1 MKVLITGGTGT
12 VGKALISQNDNE
24 YISISR
30 NEENITNL
38 NRLYPEVKCYVGN
51 IEDKSLLLRVFK
63 EVKPDV
69 VVHAAAMKHIDLM
82 ETNPIAGCNVN
93 VIGSLNVAEA
103 SIINDV
109 PITVG
114 VSTDKA
120 CLPESVY
127 GASKYIMERVFMNTN
142 TDENRFALTRFA
154 NVAHSAGSVLPF
166 WLKLKEAGLGLKLT
180 DPDMNRLI
188 FTKEE
193 AANLINRTIDF
204 TRENGGGFIKSYKMK
219 CVNMLDL
226 AKVVSNEGLCTIKP
240 IEIVG
245 KRPGEKT
252 DEDLISEREIKKTYI
267 YGDDIHIR
275 MEDNTE
281 DNRLYEAYNSATAE
295 KMTHNEM
302 MKLVWHDEI

>member
-12 VGKALISQNDNE
+12 VGKALIAKNDNE

-30 NEENITNL
+30 NEENITEL
-38 NRLYPEVKCYVGN
+38 KRDYPNVKCYVGN

-69 VVHAAAMKHIDLM
+69 VVHSAAMKHIDLM
-82 ETNPIAGCNVN
+82 ELNPIAGCNVN
-93 VIGSLNVAEA
+93 VMGSLNVVEA
-103 SIINDV
+103 SIINDI

-114 VSTDKA
+114 ISTDKA
-120 CLPESVY
+120 CLSESVY
-127 GASKYIMERVFMNTN
+127 GASKYLMERVFMNTN
-142 TDENRFALTRFA
+142 TDDNRFSLTRFA

-166 WLKLKEAGLGLKLT
+166 WLKLKKEGSPLKLT
-180 DPDMNRLI
+180 DPNMNRLI
-188 FTKEE
+188 FTKED
-193 AANLINRTIDF
+193 AASLINRTIDF
-204 TRENGGGFIKSYKMK
+204 TKENGGGFVKSYKMK

-226 AKVVSNEGLCTIKP
+226 AKVISDD

-252 DEDLISEREIKKTYI
+252 DEDLISEREISRTFI

-275 MEDNTE
+275 TE
-281 DNRLYEAYNSATAE
+281 KNQEENKLSEPYNSASAE
-295 KMTHNEM
+295 KMTTKEIE
-302 MKLVWHDEI
+302 KLVWGY

>member
-12 VGKALISQNDNE
+12 VGKALIAQNDNE

-30 NEENITNL
+30 NEENITDL
-38 NRLYPEVKCYVGN
+38 KRDYPNVKCYVGN

-69 VVHAAAMKHIDLM
+69 VVHSAAMKHIDLM
-82 ETNPIAGCNVN
+82 ELNPIAGCNVN
-93 VIGSLNVAEA
+93 VIGSLNVVEA
-103 SIINDV
+103 SIINDI

-114 VSTDKA
+114 ISTDKA
-120 CLPESVY
+120 CLSESVY
-127 GASKYIMERVFMNTN
+127 GASKYLMERVFMNTN
-142 TDENRFALTRFA
+142 TYDNRFALTRFA

-166 WLKLKEAGLGLKLT
+166 WLKLKKEGKPLKLT
-180 DPDMNRLI
+180 DPNMNRLI
-188 FTKEE
+188 FTKED
-193 AANLINRTIDF
+193 AAGLINRTIWF
-204 TRENGGGFIKSYKMK
+204 TRENGGGFVKSYKMK

-226 AKVVSNEGLCTIKP
+226 AKVISDD

-252 DEDLISEREIKKTYI
+252 DEDLISEREISRTFI

-275 MEDNTE
+275 TE
-281 DNRLYEAYNSATAE
+281 KNKEKNKLSEPYNSASAE
-295 KMTHNEM
+295 KMTTEEIE
-302 MKLVWHDEI
+302 KLVWGY

>member
-166 WLKLKEAGLGLKLT
+166 WLKLKEAGLKLKLT
-180 DPDMNRLI
+180 DPNMNRLI

-204 TRENGGGFIKSYKMK
+204 TKENGGGFVKSYKMK

-226 AKVVSNEGLCTIKP
+226 AKVVSNDKP

-252 DEDLISEREIKKTYI
+252 DEDLISKREIKKTYI
-267 YGDDIHIR
+267 HGDDIHIK
-275 MEDNTE
+275 MEDNKE

-302 MKLVWHDEI
+302 MELVWHDGL

>member
-12 VGKALISQNDNE
+12 VGKSLVKQNNNE

-30 NEENITNL
+30 NEENITDL
-38 NRLYPEVKCYVGN
+38 KREYPNVKCYVGN

-82 ETNPIAGCNVN
+82 EQNPIAGCNVN
-93 VIGSLNVAEA
+93 VMGSLNVVEA

-109 PITVG
+109 PITIG

-120 CLPESVY
+120 CLSESVY
-127 GASKYIMERVFMNTN
+127 GASKYLMERVFMNVNNDNGT
-142 TDENRFALTRFA
+142 RFALTRFA
-154 NVAHSAGSVLPF
+154 NVAHSNGSVLPF
-166 WLKLKEAGLGLKLT
+166 WLKLKSEGKPLKLT

-188 FTKEE
+188 FTQED

-204 TRENGGGFIKSYKMK
+204 TKKYGGGFVKSYKMK

-226 AKVVSNEGLCTIKP
+226 AKVISDD

-245 KRPGEKT
+245 KRAGEKT
-252 DEDLISEREIKKTYI
+252 DEDLISEREISNTFVYD
-267 YGDDIHIR
+267 DDIHIR
-275 MEDNTE
+275 AKKNTE
-281 DNRLYEAYNSATAE
+281 FNKLSKPYNSASAK
-295 KMTHNEM
+295 KMSKKEM
-302 MKLVWHDEI
+302 RDLVWG

>member
-1 MKVLITGGTGT
+1 LKVLITGGTGT
-12 VGKALISQNDNE
+12 VGKALIEQNDNE

-38 NRLYPEVKCYVGN
+38 KREYPNVKCYVGN

-69 VVHAAAMKHIDLM
+69 VIHTAAMKHIDLM
-82 ETNPIAGCNVN
+82 EQNPIAGCNVN
-93 VIGSLNVAEA
+93 VVGSLNVVEA

-109 PITVG
+109 PITIG

-120 CLPESVY
+120 CLSESVY
-127 GASKYIMERVFMNTN
+127 GASKYLMERVFMNVNNDDAT
-142 TDENRFALTRFA
+142 RFALTRFA

-166 WLKLKEAGLGLKLT
+166 WLKLKSEGKPLKLT

-188 FTKEE
+188 FTKEDS
-193 AANLINRTIDF
+193 AKLINRTVDF
-204 TRENGGGFIKSYKMK
+204 TRKNGGGFVQSYKMK

-226 AKVVSNEGLCTIKP
+226 AKFISDD

-252 DEDLISEREIKKTYI
+252 DEDLISEREISRTYI
-267 YGDDIHIR
+267 HGDDIHIR
-275 MEDNTE
+275 MEENKSE
-281 DNRLYEAYNSATAE
+281 DNRLTEPYNSKSAP
-295 KMTHNEM
+295 KMTSDEM
-302 MKLVWHDEI
+302 GKLVWG

>member
-12 VGKALISQNDNE
+12 VGKALIAENDNE

-30 NEENITNL
+30 NEENIANL
-38 NRLYPEVKCYVGN
+38 KRDYPNVKCYVGN

-69 VVHAAAMKHIDLM
+69 VVHSAAMKHIDLM
-82 ETNPIAGCNVN
+82 ELNPIAGCNVN
-93 VIGSLNVAEA
+93 VMGSLNVVEA
-103 SIINDV
+103 SIINDI

-114 VSTDKA
+114 ISTDKA
-120 CLPESVY
+120 CLSESVY
-127 GASKYIMERVFMNTN
+127 GASKYLMERVFMNTN
-142 TDENRFALTRFA
+142 TDDNRFSLTRFA

-166 WLKLKEAGLGLKLT
+166 WLKLKKEGSPLKLT
-180 DPDMNRLI
+180 DPNMNRLI
-188 FTKEE
+188 FTKED
-193 AANLINRTIDF
+193 AASLINRTIDF
-204 TRENGGGFIKSYKMK
+204 TRENGGGFVKSYKMK

-226 AKVVSNEGLCTIKP
+226 AKVISDD

-252 DEDLISEREIKKTYI
+252 DEDLISESEISNTFI

-275 MEDNTE
+275 TE
-281 DNRLYEAYNSATAE
+281 KNEGNNKLSEPYNSASAE
-295 KMTHNEM
+295 KMTTEEIE
-302 MKLVWHDEI
+302 KLVWGY

>member
-30 NEENITNL
+30 NEENIANL
-38 NRLYPEVKCYVGN
+38 RRLYPEVKCYVGN

-63 EVKPDV
+63 DVKPDV

-103 SIINDV
+103 SIINHV
-109 PITVG
+109 PITIG

-166 WLKLKEAGLGLKLT
+166 WLKLKEAGLNLKLT
-180 DPDMNRLI
+180 DPNMNRLI
-188 FTKEE
+188 FTKKE

-226 AKVVSNEGLCTIKP
+226 AKVVSNVQP
-240 IEIVG
+240 IDIVG

-252 DEDLISEREIKKTYI
+252 NEDLISDREVKKTYI

-275 MEDNTE
+275 MEDNKE
-281 DNRLYEAYNSATAE
+281 ENRLYEAYNSATAK
-295 KMTHNEM
+295 KMTHKEM
-302 MKLVWHDEI
+302 MELVWG

>member
-12 VGKALISQNDNE
+12 VGKALIAENDNE

-30 NEENITNL
+30 NEENIANL
-38 NRLYPEVKCYVGN
+38 KRDYPNVKCYVGN

-69 VVHAAAMKHIDLM
+69 VVHSAAMKHIDLM
-82 ETNPIAGCNVN
+82 ELNPIAGCNVN
-93 VIGSLNVAEA
+93 VMGSLNVVEA
-103 SIINDV
+103 SIINDI

-114 VSTDKA
+114 ISTDKA
-120 CLPESVY
+120 CLSESVY
-127 GASKYIMERVFMNTN
+127 GASKYLMERVFMNTN
-142 TDENRFALTRFA
+142 TDDNRFSLTRFA

-166 WLKLKEAGLGLKLT
+166 WLKLKKEGKPLKLT
-180 DPDMNRLI
+180 DPNMNRLI
-188 FTKEE
+188 FTKED
-193 AANLINRTIDF
+193 AASLINRTIDF
-204 TRENGGGFIKSYKMK
+204 TKENGGGFVKSYKMK

-226 AKVVSNEGLCTIKP
+226 AKVISDD

-252 DEDLISEREIKKTYI
+252 DEDLISEREISRTFI

-275 MEDNTE
+275 TEKNEDS
-281 DNRLYEAYNSATAE
+281 NRLTEPYNSASAE
-295 KMTHNEM
+295 KMTTEEI
-302 MKLVWHDEI
+302 KRLVWG

>member
-12 VGKALISQNDNE
+12 VGKALIEQNDNE

-38 NRLYPEVKCYVGN
+38 KREYPNVKCYVGN

-69 VVHAAAMKHIDLM
+69 VIHTAAMKHIDLM
-82 ETNPIAGCNVN
+82 EQNPIAGCNVN
-93 VIGSLNVAEA
+93 VVGSLNVVEA

-109 PITVG
+109 PITIG

-120 CLPESVY
+120 CLSESVY
-127 GASKYIMERVFMNTN
+127 GASKYLMERVFMNVNNDDAT
-142 TDENRFALTRFA
+142 RFALTRFA

-166 WLKLKEAGLGLKLT
+166 WLKLKSEGNPLKLT

-188 FTKEE
+188 FTKEDS
-193 AANLINRTIDF
+193 AKLINRTVDF
-204 TRENGGGFIKSYKMK
+204 TRKNGGGFVQSYKMK

-226 AKVVSNEGLCTIKP
+226 AKFISDD

-252 DEDLISEREIKKTYI
+252 DEDLISEREISRTYI
-267 YGDDIHIR
+267 HGDDIHIR
-275 MEDNTE
+275 MEENKSE
-281 DNRLYEAYNSATAE
+281 DNRLTEPYNSKSAP
-295 KMTHNEM
+295 KMTSDEM
-302 MKLVWHDEI
+302 GKLVWG

>member
-1 MKVLITGGTGT
+1 MKILITGGTGT

-30 NEENITNL
+30 NEENIANL
-38 NRLYPEVKCYVGN
+38 KRLYPEVKCYVGN

-63 EVKPDV
+63 DVKPDV

-166 WLKLKEAGLGLKLT
+166 WLKLKEAGLKLKLT
-180 DPDMNRLI
+180 DPNMNRLI

-204 TRENGGGFIKSYKMK
+204 TKENGGGFVKSYKMK

-226 AKVVSNEGLCTIKP
+226 AKVVSNDEP

-252 DEDLISEREIKKTYI
+252 DEDLISKREIKKTYI
-267 YGDDIHIR
+267 HGDDIHIK
-275 MEDNTE
+275 MEDNKE
-281 DNRLYEAYNSATAE
+281 DNRLYEAYNSATAK

-302 MKLVWHDEI
+302 MELVWHDGV

>member
-30 NEENITNL
+30 NEENISKL
-38 NRLYPEVKCYVGN
+38 KREYPEVKCYVGN
-51 IEDKSLLLRVFK
+51 IEDEGLLLRVFK

-93 VIGSLNVAEA
+93 VMGSLNVVHA
-103 SIINDV
+103 SLINDV
-109 PITVG
+109 PITIG

-120 CLPESVY
+120 CMAESVY
-127 GASKYIMERVFMNTN
+127 GASKYLMERVFMNTN

-166 WLKLKEAGLGLKLT
+166 WLKLKEEGKSLKLT
-180 DPDMNRLI
+180 DPNMNRLI
-188 FTKEE
+188 FTKED
-193 AANLINRTIDF
+193 AASLINRTIDF
-204 TRENGGGFIKSYKMK
+204 TRENGGGFVKSYKMK

-226 AKVVSNEGLCTIKP
+226 VKVISDD

-252 DEDLISEREIKKTYI
+252 DEDLVSEREITRTFI

-275 MEDNTE
+275 MDENEGDNKL
-281 DNRLYEAYNSATAE
+281 DRPYNSASAE
-295 KMTHNEM
+295 KMTEEEM
-302 MKLVWHDEI
+302 GKLVWG

>member
-12 VGKALISQNDNE
+12 VGKALIAQKDNE

-30 NEENITNL
+30 NEENIAKL
-38 NRLYPEVKCYVGN
+38 KREYPDVKCYVGN
-51 IEDKSLLLRVFK
+51 IEDEGLLLRVFK

-93 VIGSLNVAEA
+93 VMGSLNVVQA
-103 SIINDV
+103 SLINDV
-109 PITVG
+109 PITIG

-120 CLPESVY
+120 CMAESVY
-127 GASKYIMERVFMNTN
+127 GASKYLMERVFMNTN

-166 WLKLKEAGLGLKLT
+166 WLNLYEQKKPLKLT
-180 DPDMNRLI
+180 DPNMNRLI
-188 FTKEE
+188 FTKED
-193 AANLINRTIDF
+193 AASLINRTIDF
-204 TRENGGGFIKSYKMK
+204 TRENGGGFVKSYKMK

-226 AKVVSNEGLCTIKP
+226 AKVISDDIK
-240 IEIVG
+240 IVG

-252 DEDLISEREIKKTYI
+252 DEDLISEREIARTFV

-275 MEDNTE
+275 MDENEGDNKL
-281 DNRLYEAYNSATAE
+281 DRPYNSASAE
-295 KMTHNEM
+295 KMTEEEM
-302 MKLVWHDEI
+302 RKLVWG

>member
-12 VGKALISQNDNE
+12 VGQAIIKQNDNE

-38 NRLYPEVKCYVGN
+38 QRLYPHVKCYVGN
-51 IEDKSLLLRVFK
+51 IEDNGLLLRVFK

-69 VVHAAAMKHIDLM
+69 VIHAAAMKHIDLM

-109 PITVG
+109 PITIG

-120 CLPESVY
+120 CMAESVY
-127 GASKYIMERVFMNTN
+127 GASKYLMERVFLNTN
-142 TDENRFALTRFA
+142 TDGNRFALTRFA

-166 WLKLKEAGLGLKLT
+166 WLKLKKDGKSLKLT
-180 DPDMNRLI
+180 DPNMNRLI
-188 FTKEE
+188 FTQDE

-219 CVNMLDL
+219 CVNMFDL
-226 AKVVSNEGLCTIKP
+226 AKVISDD

-252 DEDLISEREIKKTYI
+252 DEDLISEREISRTFI

-275 MEDNTE
+275 TE
-281 DNRLYEAYNSATAE
+281 KNEEENKLSEPYNSASAE
-295 KMTHNEM
+295 KMTTEEIE
-302 MKLVWHDEI
+302 KLVWGY

>member
-12 VGKALISQNDNE
+12 VGKSLVKQNNNE

-38 NRLYPEVKCYVGN
+38 KREYPNVKCYVGS

-69 VVHAAAMKHIDLM
+69 VVHSAAMKHIDLM
-82 ETNPIAGCNVN
+82 EQNPIAGCNVN
-93 VIGSLNVAEA
+93 VMGSLNVVEA

-109 PITVG
+109 PITIG

-120 CLPESVY
+120 CLSESVY
-127 GASKYIMERVFMNTN
+127 GASKYLMERVFMNVNNDDAT
-142 TDENRFALTRFA
+142 RFALTRFA

-166 WLKLKEAGLGLKLT
+166 WLKLKSEGKPLKLT
-180 DPDMNRLI
+180 DPEMNRLI
-188 FTKEE
+188 FTKED

-204 TRENGGGFIKSYKMK
+204 TEKYGGGFVKSYKMK

-226 AKVVSNEGLCTIKP
+226 AKVISDD

-245 KRPGEKT
+245 KRAGEKT
-252 DEDLISEREIKKTYI
+252 DEDLISEREISRTFI
-267 YGDDIHIR
+267 YDDDIHIKAQK
-275 MEDNTE
+275 NTE
-281 DNRLYEAYNSATAE
+281 FNKLSKPYNSASAE
-295 KMTHNEM
+295 KMTKDEM
-302 MKLVWHDEI
+302 EKLVWG

>member
-12 VGKALISQNDNE
+12 VGKALIAQNDNE

-30 NEENITNL
+30 NEENIANL
-38 NRLYPEVKCYVGN
+38 KREYPNVKCYVGN

-69 VVHAAAMKHIDLM
+69 VVHSAAMKHIDLM
-82 ETNPIAGCNVN
+82 ELNPIAGCNVN
-93 VIGSLNVAEA
+93 VMGSLNVVEA

-114 VSTDKA
+114 ISTDKA
-120 CLPESVY
+120 CLSESVY
-127 GASKYIMERVFMNTN
+127 GASKYLMERVFMNTN
-142 TDENRFALTRFA
+142 TDDNRFSLTRFA

-166 WLKLKEAGLGLKLT
+166 WLKLKKEGSPLKLT
-180 DPDMNRLI
+180 DPNMNRLI
-188 FTKEE
+188 FTKED
-193 AANLINRTIDF
+193 AASLINRTIDF
-204 TRENGGGFIKSYKMK
+204 TKENGGGFVKSYKMK

-226 AKVVSNEGLCTIKP
+226 AKVISDD

-252 DEDLISEREIKKTYI
+252 DEDLISKREISRTFV
-267 YGDDIHIR
+267 YGNDIHIR
-275 MEDNTE
+275 MDKNEGDNKL
-281 DNRLYEAYNSATAE
+281 DRPYNSVSAE
-295 KMTHNEM
+295 KMNHEEM
-302 MKLVWHDEI
+302 VELVWG

>member
-12 VGKALISQNDNE
+12 VGRALIAQNDND

-30 NEENITNL
+30 NEENIANL
-38 NRLYPEVKCYVGN
+38 KREYPSVKCYVGN

-82 ETNPIAGCNVN
+82 EQNPIAGCNVN
-93 VIGSLNVAEA
+93 VMGSLNVVEA
-103 SIINDV
+103 SVINDV
-109 PITVG
+109 PITIG

-120 CLPESVY
+120 CLSESVY
-127 GASKYIMERVFMNTN
+127 GASKYLMERVFMNTN
-142 TDENRFALTRFA
+142 TDENRFSLTRFA

-166 WLKLKEAGLGLKLT
+166 WLKLKKEGNPLKLT
-180 DPDMNRLI
+180 DPNMNRLI
-188 FTKEE
+188 FTKED
-193 AANLINRTIDF
+193 AASLINRTIDF
-204 TRENGGGFIKSYKMK
+204 TKENGGGFVKSYKMK

-226 AKVVSNEGLCTIKP
+226 AKVISDD
-240 IEIVG
+240 IEVVG

-252 DEDLISEREIKKTYI
+252 DEDLISEREISRTFI

-275 MEDNTE
+275 MEKNKDNNKLSE
-281 DNRLYEAYNSATAE
+281 PYNSARAE
-295 KMTHNEM
+295 KMTEEEM
-302 MKLVWHDEI
+302 RELVWG

>member
-12 VGKALISQNDNE
+12 VGKAIISQNDNE

-30 NEENITNL
+30 NEENIAKL
-38 NRLYPEVKCYVGN
+38 KREYPDVKCYVGN
-51 IEDKSLLLRVFK
+51 IEDEGLLLRVFK

-93 VIGSLNVAEA
+93 VMGSLNVVQA
-103 SIINDV
+103 SLINDV
-109 PITVG
+109 PITIG
-114 VSTDKA
+114 ISTDKA
-120 CLPESVY
+120 CMAESVY
-127 GASKYIMERVFMNTN
+127 GASKYLMERVFMNTN

-166 WLKLKEAGLGLKLT
+166 WLKLKDDGKPLKLT

-188 FTKEE
+188 FTKED
-193 AANLINRTIDF
+193 AASLINRTIDF
-204 TRENGGGFIKSYKMK
+204 TRENGGGFVKSYKMK

-226 AKVVSNEGLCTIKP
+226 AKVISDD

-252 DEDLISEREIKKTYI
+252 DEDLISEREISRTFV

-275 MEDNTE
+275 MDENEGDNKL
-281 DNRLYEAYNSATAE
+281 DRPYNSASAE
-295 KMTHNEM
+295 KMTEEEM
-302 MKLVWHDEI
+302 RELVWG

>member
-12 VGKALISQNDNE
+12 VGKALISQQDNE

-30 NEENITNL
+30 NEENIANL
-38 NRLYPEVKCYVGN
+38 RRLYPEVKCYVGN

-63 EVKPDV
+63 EVKPEV

-109 PITVG
+109 PITIG

-127 GASKYIMERVFMNTN
+127 GASKYIMERVFLNTN

-166 WLKLKEAGLGLKLT
+166 WLKLKEAGLPLKLT

-193 AANLINRTIDF
+193 SANLINRTIDF
-204 TRENGGGFIKSYKMK
+204 TRKNSGGFVKSYKMK

-226 AKVVSNEGLCTIKP
+226 AKVISDK

-267 YGDDIHIR
+267 YGNDIHIR
-275 MEDNTE
+275 MEDNEE

-295 KMTHNEM
+295 RMTNIEM
-302 MKLVWHDEI
+302 MEMVWNEEV